1 MLGSRLVSSV
11 SDSESRAGD
20 PDSLASDKWLFTAG
34 HGSTEPKCNHIYF
47 CKKKK
52 IISTIKFTGHEIVIA
67 LLVPEWLSCIFGF
80 IGFFFPLMAEDAF
93 LHKEFVALTACP
105 VGCLKSSE
113 KRGDKEDRSG
123 NHCGTGAG
131 ASRLKA
137 KDFRKLRLF
146 FGC

>member
-1 MLGSRLVSSV
+1 MSLTVRAEQVTQTAWQVTNGFSQLAMEAQSQSAITFISV
-11 SDSESRAGD
+11 
-20 PDSLASDKWLFTAG
+20 
-34 HGSTEPKCNHIYF
+34 
-47 CKKKK
+47 KKKK

>member
-1 MLGSRLVSSV
+1 MSLTVRAEQVTQTAWQVTNGFSQLAMEAQSQSAITFISV
-11 SDSESRAGD
+11 
-20 PDSLASDKWLFTAG
+20 K
-34 HGSTEPKCNHIYF
+34 
-47 CKKKK
+47 KKKK

-80 IGFFFPLMAEDAF
+80 IGFFFPLMAEDGFPLMAF

-123 NHCGTGAG
+123 NHCASGAG